1 MEKIPKPRRI
11 RMGEEGEMGVGTL
24 LIFIAMILVA
34 AVAAGV
40 LVQTAYELQQQAE
53 ATGDQAL
60 QEVATGLRVVAIYG
74 MTNNSSGALVIT
86 DLYLKVALTAGSP
99 VINLATLI
107 IEISNGE
114 ADETLSCPDYAVA
127 STDGTFDVASLRD
140 TYPDNIAAWTAADVG
155 ITQGDVALLHIDL
168 AEQLPTDMSLVTQQ
182 DATILLIPKH
192 GIPTYVL
199 ITTPSVLSNTYE
211 ILT

>member
-1 MEKIPKPRRI
+1 
-11 RMGEEGEMGVGTL
+11 
-24 LIFIAMILVA
+24 
-34 AVAAGV
+34 
-40 LVQTAYELQQQAE
+40 
-53 ATGDQAL
+53 
-60 QEVATGLRVVAIYG
+60 
-74 MTNNSSGALVIT
+74 ALVIT

-114 ADETLSCPDYAVA
+114 ADETLSCPDYTVA
-127 STDGTFDVASLRD
+127 STDGTFDVTSLRD
-140 TYPDNIAAWTAADVG
+140 TYPDNIGAWTAADVG